1 MQGMK
6 YYYRIYKA
14 LCIFTRG
21 SIDGNENTGKKAY
34 RYWQSLSFLMRP
46 SVQNPLFTSI
56 LGIVMGSVHLPPWG
70 L

>member
-6 YYYRIYKA
+6 YYDRIYKA
-14 LCIFTRG
+14 LCIFSRG

-34 RYWQSLSFLMRP
+34 RYRQSLSFLMRP

-56 LGIVMGSVHLPPWG
+56 LGIVMGSV
-70 L
+70 